1 MVGADDGARRRAGHA
16 AAVGFVDG
24 LERSRRVDVV
34 RVGAELETR
43 ALDWLRQHD
52 EREFSFV
59 DATSFMLMDE
69 RRLRSALAFDGEF
82 SAAGFAELRAP

>member
-1 MVGADDGARRRAGHA
+1 
-16 AAVGFVDG
+16 VDG

-59 DATSFMLMDE
+59 DAT
-69 RRLRSALAFDGEF
+69 DG
-82 SAAGFAELRAP
+82 

>member
-1 MVGADDGARRRAGHA
+1 M
-16 AAVGFVDG
+16 DG

-82 SAAGFAELRAP
+82 SAAGFAELRGSRVGGAGE

>member
-1 MVGADDGARRRAGHA
+1 MVDADDGARRRAGHA

>member
-1 MVGADDGARRRAGHA
+1 
-16 AAVGFVDG
+16 VDG